1 MMEIGFFFKGFVIG
15 MLIATPVG
23 PVGALCVQSTFTEG
37 KLHGLIS
44 GLGATVAD
52 VIFGIIA
59 AFGITIISNFLV
71 EQQDWIRLLGGLFI
85 CFLGTRIILLEPKK
99 QTDPGKRQNMV
110 SSFLSAFLITL
121 TNPITILTLAL
132 MFAGLGLVGQQA
144 QHGSASLMVFGVFIG
159 SSIIWLTL
167 WGISV
172 KFREKFNLSKMA
184 LVNRIAGVMIIM
196 FGIVALLS
204 LI

>member
-1 MMEIGFFFKGFVIG
+1 MEIGFFFKGFVIG

-23 PVGALCVQSTFTEG
+23 PVGALCVQRTFTEG

-59 AFGITIISNFLV
+59 AFGLTIIYNFLV

-85 CFLGTRIILLEPKK
+85 CFLGIRIILLEPKK

-110 SSFLSAFLITL
+110 WSFLSAFFITL

-144 QHGSASLMVFGVFIG
+144 QYGSASLMVFGVFIG
-159 SSIIWLTL
+159 SSIIWFTL

-184 LVNRIAGVMIIM
+184 VLNRIAGVMIII
-196 FGIVALLS
+196 FGIVALFS